1 MSESFAKSVD
11 NFQLNDLIKPD
22 SGVGSK
28 LYREAELLGDGLNA
42 GFSAR
47 AGQAANNLGL
57 TSMEILGSAVIGAGL
72 RVMNDVGGEWGA
84 AAKIGSRVT
93 TRLTSVVRF

>member
-1 MSESFAKSVD
+1 MRGWLFLHCLAVYLPPGSAK
-11 NFQLNDLIKPD
+11 NP
-22 SGVGSK
+22 
-28 LYREAELLGDGLNA
+28 AAGL
-42 GFSAR
+42 FP